1 MSVSPATSSAA
12 RLAAQVGLIA
22 LMLACGLMMWLGSPV
37 LWLWVGAQLTN
48 SQQPQLGPYMVVA
61 IGILATTIALV
72 FALSRLNRAYENLIG
87 EQRTVRVRVPW
98 MRNFSEQHQPT
109 ELTVFDAVLVFTA
122 LTALVAFVAW
132 FFFVAGSPLPQG

>member
-12 RLAAQVGLIA
+12 RLVAQVGLIA

-72 FALSRLNRAYENLIG
+72 YALSRLNRAYENLIG
-87 EQRTVRVRVPW
+87 GQRTVRVRVPW
-98 MRNFSEQHQPT
+98 MRNFSEHHQPT

-132 FFFVAGSPLPQG
+132 FFFVAGSPLPKA